1 MAERPTIGL
10 TGGAAHVPIPEGRLD
25 AHYVGRAYT
34 AAIWRA
40 GGSPVVLPAVGG
52 AGADL
57 AQAQLDGIDGL
68 VLSGGVDIGPEAYG
82 ADWPPVQPVDE
93 DRDRL
98 EVELV
103 REAVR
108 RGMPVLGICR
118 GMQMINVAFGGTL
131 HRHVAHDDVEAHSE
145 DTFDGVRRHVIP
157 LLPDSLVR
165 RVMGRDS
172 VEILCLHHQAPEL
185 IGAGLTVGARAAD
198 GIVESVEGEGD
209 GFLLG
214 VLWHP
219 EHMYESSPLQDRPYQ
234 ALVAAALARRG
245 DRSAV
250 GEPA

>member
-10 TGGAAHVPIPEGRLD
+10 TGGSTHVPIPEGRLD

-34 AAIWRA
+34 GAIWRA
-40 GGSPVVLPAVGG
+40 GGLPVVLPAVGG
-52 AGADL
+52 ACADL

-82 ADWPPVQPVDE
+82 ADWPPAQPVDE

-108 RGMPVLGICR
+108 RGIPVLGICR
-118 GMQMINVAFGGTL
+118 GMQMINVALGGTL
-131 HRHVAHDDVEAHSE
+131 HRHVAHDDVEARSE

-157 LLPDSLVR
+157 LRADSLVR

-172 VEILCLHHQAPEL
+172 IEILCLHHQAPEL
-185 IGAGLTVGARAAD
+185 IGAGLAVGARAVD

-219 EHMYESSPLQDRPYQ
+219 EHMHESAPLQDRPYE
-234 ALVAAALARRG
+234 ALVAAALARRA
-245 DRSAV
+245 DRSTSGA
-250 GEPA
+250 PA